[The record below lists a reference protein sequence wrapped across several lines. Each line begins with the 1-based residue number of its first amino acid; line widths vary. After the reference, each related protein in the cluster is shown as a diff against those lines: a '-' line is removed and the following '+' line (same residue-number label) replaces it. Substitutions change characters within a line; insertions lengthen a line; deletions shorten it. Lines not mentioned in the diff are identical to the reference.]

1 MYKIKDLKG
10 MVRKYYMRPPLF
22 VLIKYYFD
30 NFFYK
35 KEKWVFNFKVN
46 NMNSKDDNSSNADEY
61 N

>member
-1 MYKIKDLKG
+1 
-10 MVRKYYMRPPLF
+10 MRPPLF

-35 KEKWVFNFKVN
+35 KEKWEFNFKIN
-46 NMNSKDDNSSNADEY
+46 NMNFKDDNSSNADDEY